1 MSLPSK
7 VDMSLI
13 LLGFTHTLEEIGH
26 EWHVTREHIRQI
38 EAKALHKLRHP
49 TQGQQLQDYL
59 E

>member
-1 MSLPSK
+1 
-7 VDMSLI
+7 MSLI

-26 EWHVTREHIRQI
+26 EWHVTRERIRQI

-49 TQGQQLQDYL
+49 TQGQQLQDSL